1 LIPLLFFFFQT
12 HTFLYHQDLHHGVR
26 VFDQRDDG
34 GPAERWSWIMWFRD
48 SDTCE
53 DHEPDWYHQC
63 SEDGNPTCMYLRATH
78 EKSNEDVVLWNQKAS
93 DAGKRVF
100 NSSYYIILYCI
111 VLYCIILY
119 YIVLYCILL
128 YSIVF
133 YCILLYRIV
142 SYRIV

>member
-1 LIPLLFFFFQT
+1 MHTLTVVYCVSPSFFEFKWCPSSLIDSVILFFFQT
-12 HTFLYHQDLHHGVR
+12 HTFLHHQHHQDLHHGVH

-78 EKSNEDVVLWNQKAS
+78 ERSTEDVVLWNQKAS
-93 DAGKRVF
+93 DAGKKVF
-100 NSSYYIILYCI
+100 NSSYYTILYR
-111 VLYCIILY
+111 
-119 YIVLYCILL
+119 
-128 YSIVF
+128 S
-133 YCILLYRIV
+133 V
-142 SYRIV
+142 SYDVR